1 MIYWQSNKLYYICTK
16 IIHIN
21 INQMENLIDT
31 GRFIC
36 KESFLKK
43 NLTEKLLEECTDV
56 VAYADGYYIQV
67 LKSGEFYVDDTFKS
81 RSLDEA
87 EAILLKKIDK

>member
-1 MIYWQSNKLYYICTK
+1 MAP
-16 IIHIN
+16 IN

-36 KESFLKK
+36 KASFLIK
-43 NLTEKLLEECTDV
+43 NPTEELLEECTDV
-56 VAYADGYYIQV
+56 VAYADGSYIQV

-87 EAILLKKIDK
+87 EIKLLEKIDK

>member
-1 MIYWQSNKLYYICTK
+1 MAP
-16 IIHIN
+16 IN
-21 INQMENLIDT
+21 FNQMENLIDT

-43 NLTEKLLEECTDV
+43 NPTEKLLEECTDV
-56 VAYADGYYIQV
+56 VAYSDGYYIQV

-87 EAILLKKIDK
+87 EIKLLEKIDK

>member
-36 KESFLKK
+36 KESFLQNNPTK
-43 NLTEKLLEECTDV
+43 NLLEECTDV
-56 VAYADGYYIQV
+56 VAYADGSYIQV

-87 EAILLKKIDK
+87 EAILLKKN

>member
-1 MIYWQSNKLYYICTK
+1 
-16 IIHIN
+16 
-21 INQMENLIDT
+21 MENLIDT

-43 NLTEKLLEECTDV
+43 NPTEKLLEECTDV
-56 VAYADGYYIQV
+56 VAYADGSFIQV
-67 LKSGEFYVDDTFKS
+67 LESGVFYLSDNFNSTL
-81 RSLDEA
+81 LDEM